1 VFSMSG
7 RYHYK
12 DPDSGIECDTE
23 PPAPE
28 ESAYRRISWQ
38 ARADVEA
45 IELDY
50 IIKAYMRATVEN
62 RVRMMAAVRGIDT
75 LP

>member
-1 VFSMSG
+1 MTTG
-7 RYHYK
+7 RYSFK

-23 PPAPE
+23 PPPPE
-28 ESAYRRISWQ
+28 AEAYRRVSWM
-38 ARADVEA
+38 VPSSTVA

-62 RVRMMAAVRGIDT
+62 RVKMMAAVKGIDT